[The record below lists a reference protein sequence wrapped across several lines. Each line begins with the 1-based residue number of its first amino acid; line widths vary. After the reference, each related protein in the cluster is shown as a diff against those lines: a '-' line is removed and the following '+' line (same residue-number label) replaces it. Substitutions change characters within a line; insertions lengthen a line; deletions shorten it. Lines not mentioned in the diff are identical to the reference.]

1 MSFSGEKPFEC
12 DECEQTFR
20 QKQLLKR
27 HKNLYHT
34 PDYSRP
40 EPKEKTYECNLCDK
54 SFANKGN
61 LLRHM
66 QNHDPEYWNKKLGD
80 GGNVALSTED
90 LIQGS
95 LLNDMRDGKLGSA
108 PKVVIV
114 HPNGSVEEVTSRL
127 QNLVAEK
134 QMEEMMVE
142 VVQDGGSPTSV
153 STHSL
158 EEAIR
163 NQVEA
168 VIQSHVIMHCV
179 SFSTYKVYETS
190 SNLDGTLKFG
200 YTCELYFYCLIS
212 SSSLLED
219 LLISTG
225 TLKIFLSLLF

>member
-1 MSFSGEKPFEC
+1 MTHIYVTHILYSFYIGIYFCISGEKPFEC

-34 PDYSRP
+34 PDYNRP
-40 EPKEKTYECNLCDK
+40 EPKEKNFDCTLCDK
-54 SFANKGN
+54 LFANRGN

-66 QNHDPEYWNKKLGD
+66 QNHDPEYWNKKLSEGS
-80 GGNVALSTED
+80 NSAMSTDD

-95 LLNDMRDGKLGSA
+95 LLNDMREGKLGAA

-142 VVQDGGSPTSV
+142 VVQENSNSATV
-153 STHSL
+153 TTQSL

-163 NQVEA
+163 TQVEA
-168 VIQSHVIMHCV
+168 AIQSHVIIV
-179 SFSTYKVYETS
+179 FVK
-190 SNLDGTLKFG
+190 LK
-200 YTCELYFYCLIS
+200 
-212 SSSLLED
+212 
-219 LLISTG
+219 
-225 TLKIFLSLLF
+225 

>member
-1 MSFSGEKPFEC
+1 MLAETQVVFLALPEQEVQIYKMTHIYVTHILYSFYIGIYFCISGEKPFEC

-34 PDYSRP
+34 PDYNRP
-40 EPKEKTYECNLCDK
+40 EPKEKNFDCTLCDK
-54 SFANKGN
+54 LFANRGN

-66 QNHDPEYWNKKLGD
+66 QNHDPEYWNKKLSEGS
-80 GGNVALSTED
+80 NSAMSTDD

-95 LLNDMRDGKLGSA
+95 LLNDMREGKLGAA

-142 VVQDGGSPTSV
+142 VVQENSNSATV
-153 STHSL
+153 TTQSL

-163 NQVEA
+163 TQVEA
-168 VIQSHVIMHCV
+168 AIQSHVIIV
-179 SFSTYKVYETS
+179 FVK
-190 SNLDGTLKFG
+190 LK
-200 YTCELYFYCLIS
+200 
-212 SSSLLED
+212 
-219 LLISTG
+219 
-225 TLKIFLSLLF
+225 

>member
-142 VVQDGGSPTSV
+142 VVQDGDSPTSV

-168 VIQSHVIMHCV
+168 AIQSHVIMHCV
-179 SFSTYKVYETS
+179 LCSIYKVYGSS
-190 SNLDGTLKFG
+190 SN
-200 YTCELYFYCLIS
+200 
-212 SSSLLED
+212 
-219 LLISTG
+219 
-225 TLKIFLSLLF
+225 